1 MEKPI
6 CYILSGLGADQRVF
20 DQIDFGD
27 FSPVFIPW
35 EPVESNQSFES
46 YIRQLSKQI
55 ETPNPI
61 LIGISFGGMVAQ
73 EMSGLFENCP
83 VLIISSVRMR
93 SELPWMMRMS
103 GKVRLHHLIPI
114 KLVLRNKRMNHWLFG
129 TKTEQEKKL
138 LNEILADSDPVF
150 TKWAIRR
157 ITNWQRNEK
166 VPAKV
171 LHIHG
176 DADRIFPLKNV
187 HPDYI
192 ISGGTHFMTVSKHK
206 EVSKVIQKALNKLT
220 NNTSR

>member
-1 MEKPI
+1 
-6 CYILSGLGADQRVF
+6 
-20 DQIDFGD
+20 
-27 FSPVFIPW
+27 
-35 EPVESNQSFES
+35 
-46 YIRQLSKQI
+46 
-55 ETPNPI
+55 
-61 LIGISFGGMVAQ
+61 
-73 EMSGLFENCP
+73 
-83 VLIISSVRMR
+83 
-93 SELPWMMRMS
+93 
-103 GKVRLHHLIPI
+103 
-114 KLVLRNKRMNHWLFG
+114 MNHWLFG